1 MVSLF
6 HQHKSHKHN
15 KQTREGS
22 DDGAAGT
29 SRKVERSSCRRSQLT
44 CEQLDDA
51 ACERRRQKTTPLSAT
66 SFAVLW
72 RASSQSVSQ
81 SACGRLTSGFLLGS
95 SAAFRS
101 QASRFR
107 SEEFARALL
116 MDAPAEH
123 DDAGAGARTTFQI
136 NCDIILHAQAES
148 RLVSGGGAVS
158 GAQEA
163 PFCPVG
169 AAPAS
174 SVKAH

>member
-72 RASSQSVSQ
+72 RATSQSVSQ
-81 SACGRLTSGFLLGS
+81 SVSLWQVNKRLFARQL
-95 SAAFRS
+95 SARKPLVFE
-101 QASRFR
+101 